1 MCDKWG
7 TDLELDELEV
17 EVKVGHS
24 SFNLVLKRHGEVGFV
39 EHDNGVIELGHE
51 VRVDVPSESL
61 QYKHRHYC
69 TTTSYI
75 RSETSFY
82 TTSHIVR
89 SLIV

>member
-39 EHDNGVIELGHE
+39 EHDDGVIELGHE
-51 VRVDVPSESL
+51 VRVDVL
-61 QYKHRHYC
+61 QNPYN
-69 TTTSYI
+69 TNIDIT
-75 RSETSFY
+75 
-82 TTSHIVR
+82 VQPP
-89 SLIV
+89 LIYGQKPHSIPPHT